1 MGTGGIRL
9 DGGDGVS
16 SHLQIIAELEA
27 LVEMQ
32 ARTVRVLATR
42 LAELGDTVTG
52 RDEIAEDRK
61 MYIDAD
67 TIIKA
72 ASLLGAIGA
81 LVAAIVSVYKVI
93 ESNKKQSEFINA
105 IQEEQT
111 LICYGLRGALQGLV
125 EQGCNGPC
133 KDALDKLNKHL
144 NKNAHPHIKED

>member
-1 MGTGGIRL
+1 
-9 DGGDGVS
+9 
-16 SHLQIIAELEA
+16 
-27 LVEMQ
+27 
-32 ARTVRVLATR
+32 
-42 LAELGDTVTG
+42 
-52 RDEIAEDRK
+52 
-61 MYIDAD
+61 MYINAD

-133 KDALDKLNKHL
+133 KDALDKLDKHL
-144 NKNAHPHIKED
+144 NKRAPAHQGGLTWRENERRQRRKAGRSAWEPWTLFC

>member
-1 MGTGGIRL
+1 
-9 DGGDGVS
+9 
-16 SHLQIIAELEA
+16 
-27 LVEMQ
+27 
-32 ARTVRVLATR
+32 
-42 LAELGDTVTG
+42 
-52 RDEIAEDRK
+52 

-125 EQGCNGPC
+125 EQGPC

>member
-1 MGTGGIRL
+1 
-9 DGGDGVS
+9 
-16 SHLQIIAELEA
+16 
-27 LVEMQ
+27 
-32 ARTVRVLATR
+32 
-42 LAELGDTVTG
+42 
-52 RDEIAEDRK
+52 

-133 KDALDKLNKHL
+133 KDALDKPKTQQGSSLKSSSKVLEWIRRTEPSSIHFWTIWSAATRICASPFFNTSRPSEASKLIHL
-144 NKNAHPHIKED
+144 KSSTERPS